1 MRATLQNN
9 IIKWRKRTRYIFDDN
24 YKKLVPASQKAINLF
39 CDQFA
44 RNTSEKVLSSSICK
58 LSYLLCFATLSRLFR
73 IPLSVYFLLID
84 ERNYVANSFPQH

>member
-1 MRATLQNN
+1 M
-9 IIKWRKRTRYIFDDN
+9 FDDN
-24 YKKLVPASQKAINLF
+24 FRKLGLVSQKAINLF

-58 LSYLLCFATLSRLFR
+58 LSYLLCFTTLSRLFR
-73 IPLSVYFLLID
+73 IPWSVYFLLID